1 MRTRPDA
8 AAMTRSTLIELTDL
22 TIDINE
28 KTVRRGTDRIP
39 LTPLEYRLFE
49 YLAVRA
55 GEIVSREDI
64 ARTLGGRSEA
74 MRSNMIDVYIGYLRR
89 KLGTTAIT
97 TKRGKGYVVAPRRLG
112 SENGEADAA
121 AAQDDNAQHS

>member
-1 MRTRPDA
+1 MRTRHLA
-8 AAMTRSTLIELTDL
+8 AVITRSTLIELTDF
-22 TIDINE
+22 TIDIDQ
-28 KTVRRGTDRIP
+28 KIVRRGDDRIP

-89 KLGTTAIT
+89 KLGPAAIA
-97 TKRGKGYVVAPRRLG
+97 TKRGKGYCVARRAEMTAEPQRQ
-112 SENGEADAA
+112 SA
-121 AAQDDNAQHS
+121 

>member
-1 MRTRPDA
+1 
-8 AAMTRSTLIELTDL
+8 MTRSTLIELSDV
-22 TIDINE
+22 TIDIDQ
-28 KTVRRGTDRIP
+28 KIVRRGDDRIP

-55 GEIVSREDI
+55 GEIVSREEI

-89 KLGTTAIT
+89 KLGPAAIA
-97 TKRGKGYVVAPRRLG
+97 TKRGKGYCAPPKLTPIVAR
-112 SENGEADAA
+112 
-121 AAQDDNAQHS
+121 AQLALWRIACSVWGWERCW

>member
-8 AAMTRSTLIELTDL
+8 AVMTRPNVIELSDL
-22 TIDINE
+22 TLDLNE
-28 KTVRRGTDRIP
+28 KIVRRGPERIP

-55 GEIVSREDI
+55 GEVVSREDI

-89 KLGTTAIT
+89 KLGTGAIA
-97 TKRGKGYVVAPRRLG
+97 TKRGKGYLVARRVE
-112 SENGEADAA
+112 SQQQEA
-121 AAQDDNAQHS
+121 

>member
-1 MRTRPDA
+1 
-8 AAMTRSTLIELTDL
+8 MTRSTLIELTDL
-22 TIDINE
+22 TIDITE

-112 SENGEADAA
+112 SENGETSEAEVADE
-121 AAQDDNAQHS
+121 QQHS

>member
-1 MRTRPDA
+1 M
-8 AAMTRSTLIELTDL
+8 
-22 TIDINE
+22 
-28 KTVRRGTDRIP
+28 RRGTDRIP

-55 GEIVSREDI
+55 GEVVSREDI

-89 KLGTTAIT
+89 KLGTTTIT
-97 TKRGKGYVVAPRRLG
+97 TKRGKGYVVTPRLG
-112 SENGEADAA
+112 SNSEATSEST
-121 AAQDDNAQHS
+121 DDSEPQHA

>member
-1 MRTRPDA
+1 M
-8 AAMTRSTLIELTDL
+8 IELSDL

-28 KTVRRGTDRIP
+28 KTVRRGADRIP

-89 KLGTTAIT
+89 KLGTTTIA
-97 TKRGKGYVVAPRRLG
+97 TKRGKGYLVTRRDA
-112 SENGEADAA
+112 SQPHEAA
-121 AAQDDNAQHS
+121 ATAGQ

>member
-8 AAMTRSTLIELTDL
+8 AAMTRSTLIELSDL

-28 KTVRRGTDRIP
+28 KTVRRGMDRIP

-89 KLGTTAIT
+89 KLGTAAIT
-97 TKRGKGYVVAPRRLG
+97 TKRGKGYVVAARRLG
-112 SENGEADAA
+112 SDSEATAETDAG
-121 AAQDDNAQHS
+121 QPEPQHS

>member
-1 MRTRPDA
+1 
-8 AAMTRSTLIELTDL
+8 LIELSDV
-22 TIDINE
+22 TIDIDQ
-28 KTVRRGTDRIP
+28 KIVRRGNDRIL

-64 ARTLGGRSEA
+64 ARTLGGRSET

-89 KLGTTAIT
+89 KLGPAAIA
-97 TKRGKGYVVAPRRLG
+97 TKRGKGYCVMLR
-112 SENGEADAA
+112 SEDTQQPQ
-121 AAQDDNAQHS
+121 AQSA

>member
-8 AAMTRSTLIELTDL
+8 AVMTRSTLIELSDL

-89 KLGTTAIT
+89 KLGTAAIT
-97 TKRGKGYVVAPRRLG
+97 TKRGKGYVVARRLG
-112 SENGEADAA
+112 SDSEATAENTEESES
-121 AAQDDNAQHS
+121 QHS

>member
-1 MRTRPDA
+1 MRTRPVA
-8 AAMTRSTLIELTDL
+8 AIMTRSTLIELSDV
-22 TIDINE
+22 TIDIDQ
-28 KTVRRGTDRIP
+28 KIVRRGDDRIP

-55 GEIVSREDI
+55 GEIVSREEI

-89 KLGTTAIT
+89 KLGPAAIA
-97 TKRGKGYVVAPRRLG
+97 TKRGKGYCVARRGEMG
-112 SENGEADAA
+112 SE
-121 AAQDDNAQHS
+121 AQPAQQQSS

>member
-1 MRTRPDA
+1 
-8 AAMTRSTLIELTDL
+8 MTRSNLIELSEL
-22 TIDINE
+22 TIDIDQ
-28 KTVRRGTDRIP
+28 KIVRRGDDRIP

-89 KLGTTAIT
+89 KLGPAAIA
-97 TKRGKGYVVAPRRLG
+97 TKRGKGYCVAPRG
-112 SENGEADAA
+112 NMQPEAQQ
-121 AAQDDNAQHS
+121 QDQQAS